1 MGRDRFGVNAK
12 VDGEDARLERVSP
25 LALDLGE
32 RRECSWSGIG
42 RSGRRG
48 RRGVVDAFPRPAGG
62 KARKDT
68 EICCPWR
75 VIHTGDKQVE
85 EKVRLPEPTET
96 EDYTQRRAC
105 A

>member
-1 MGRDRFGVNAK
+1 
-12 VDGEDARLERVSP
+12 
-25 LALDLGE
+25 
-32 RRECSWSGIG
+32 
-42 RSGRRG
+42 
-48 RRGVVDAFPRPAGG
+48 VDAFPRPAGG

-68 EICCPWR
+68 EIGCPWR

-96 EDYTQRRAC
+96 EDYTRGSAC

>member
-1 MGRDRFGVNAK
+1 MARDRLCVNAK
-12 VDGEDARLERVSP
+12 VDGEDAWLERVSP
-25 LALDLGE
+25 LALELGE
-32 RRECSWSGIG
+32 RRECPWSGIG
-42 RSGRRG
+42 RSGR

-68 EICCPWR
+68 EIGCPWR

-96 EDYTQRRAC
+96 EDYTRGSAC

>member
-1 MGRDRFGVNAK
+1 
-12 VDGEDARLERVSP
+12 
-25 LALDLGE
+25 
-32 RRECSWSGIG
+32 
-42 RSGRRG
+42 
-48 RRGVVDAFPRPAGG
+48 VDAFPRPAGG